1 VGVNWSILKYWSI
14 GVLKCSM
21 SIQQHLQ
28 SYGFGG
34 GTEHEL
40 FFSEK
45 TTSSTFQT
53 GFLHGF
59 LKTKYD
65 VDKIC

>member
-1 VGVNWSILKYWSI
+1 
-14 GVLKCSM
+14 M